1 MAERNCSFFV
11 SFKSTGLRGLS
22 HKNKSYN
29 THFASCC
36 YPPREAAAAAGGKKE
51 MDYFPLDVTLSCKR
65 L

>member
-51 MDYFPLDVTLSCKR
+51 MD
-65 L
+65 